1 MEAVVAAP
9 EVPLATGARMR
20 ITGTPGPLAV
30 VCLNGGRAGSVPGD
44 WSPTLEWLVA
54 RLGPAFPTVAFA
66 EVRYRIKSWRLLD
79 MCVDDGAAAVEAVVA
94 RGATNIA
101 LLGFSM
107 GGAVSL
113 ACAGAPQVQTV
124 IGLAPW
130 IPDQLDIDGM
140 KGRSLHV
147 IHGSLDQ
154 SLPGIPGVSAASS
167 RKGADRIAATGVP
180 VDYTLVPGG
189 LHGVALR
196 PFGRLVPLPRAGEWE
211 RLVGAAISRFAGG
224 DA

>member
-20 ITGTPGPLAV
+20 ITGTPGPLTV

-54 RLGPAFPTVAFA
+54 RLSPAFPTVAFA

-79 MCVDDGAAAVEAVVA
+79 MCVDDGKAAIEAVVA

-130 IPDQLDIDGM
+130 IPDQLDLDGM
-140 KGRSLHV
+140 R
-147 IHGSLDQ
+147 
-154 SLPGIPGVSAASS
+154 AA
-167 RKGADRIAATGVP
+167 ACA
-180 VDYTLVPGG
+180 
-189 LHGVALR
+189 
-196 PFGRLVPLPRAGEWE
+196 
-211 RLVGAAISRFAGG
+211 
-224 DA
+224 